1 LNYFLLLLTAAI
13 WGFAFVAQRLGM
25 QSVDPF
31 SFNAVRFTL
40 GALVVY
46 LVAGRSPKSALAF
59 PWLPGFVL
67 FIAASLQ
74 QVGIIFTGAGAAGF
88 ITGLYVVIVPLLGL
102 MHKERM
108 RRQDMLASVIALAG
122 MLLINQPGN
131 LRATLGNLLVFVS
144 AFFWAWHVRLIGRY
158 AKIHPTARLAFAQFA
173 ICALL
178 SALAAPLWFVF
189 YDMGLS
195 SLTNLGMGLYHAA
208 WPIAYGGLLSV
219 GVAYTLQIK
228 AQKVVAPVPAS
239 IILCGEGVFATL
251 GGILILREQLT
262 LLSGLGMALMLIA
275 MLFAV
280 VPELF
285 D

>member
-1 LNYFLLLLTAAI
+1 MNYFLLLLTAAI

-25 QSVDPF
+25 QSLDPF
-31 SFNAVRFTL
+31 SFNAVRFAL

-46 LVAGRSPKSALAF
+46 LVAGKSPKSTSAF
-59 PWLPGFVL
+59 PLLPGFVL
-67 FIAASLQ
+67 FVAASLQ

-102 MHKERM
+102 IHKERL
-108 RRQDMLASVIALAG
+108 RRQDLLASGIALAG

-131 LRATLGNLLVFVS
+131 LNATIGNLLVFVS

-158 AKIHPTARLAFAQFA
+158 AQTYATTSLAFAQFA

-178 SALAAPLWFVF
+178 SALAAPLWFLLF
-189 YDMGLS
+189 NTGIS
-195 SLTNLGMGLYHAA
+195 SLTHFGMGLYHAA

-251 GGILILREQLT
+251 GGIMILGEQMT
-262 LLSGLGMALMLIA
+262 LLSGLGMALMLVA